1 MTAWIFSIIGI
12 IFLGVM
18 LEIVIPDGKTNSFIK
33 SIYSIILMFVIVN
46 PIIKIFNKDTLD
58 LSSINIVENNQD
70 IITEQKLTEIKFLI
84 ERHLLDNGIMG
95 VDVEV
100 KGYSTNKD
108 IIISEINV
116 DISNIGILEKD
127 EHINKYKLITM
138 LIKEKV
144 EVDEK
149 NIIYG

>member
-70 IITEQKLTEIKFLI
+70 IITEQKLTEIKFLTF
-84 ERHLLDNGIMG
+84 L
-95 VDVEV
+95 
-100 KGYSTNKD
+100 
-108 IIISEINV
+108 
-116 DISNIGILEKD
+116 
-127 EHINKYKLITM
+127 
-138 LIKEKV
+138 
-144 EVDEK
+144 
-149 NIIYG
+149 